1 MSAEAFEGIVVGL
14 VRVGDAHL
22 IVRIMTDT
30 HGVRTVMARGAR
42 SSKRRFGG
50 CLEIGTEL
58 RIEVVKG
65 KGNLPLLRT
74 VNAIRS
80 PMKAREELGRIAYLS
95 YVCELVPA
103 LSSENTQTQKLYRL
117 LQSFLSV
124 LEQES
129 APVMATRIAL
139 EAKALTFAGLCP
151 RLTGCACCGEPLEN
165 PVQFSATAGGVVH
178 SRCGTG
184 EPTTVKD
191 VYSIED
197 LRRTPLAQTTTM
209 SCPAKNQMTLSRFVE
224 FQIARPLKSLAWVGE
239 VELLE
244 HRQEKT

>member
-1 MSAEAFEGIVVGL
+1 MHVGAFELRDPLPNLRDPHLFAILQPWIDVGSVGTL
-14 VRVGDAHL
+14 VLGTL
-22 IVRIMTDT
+22 EKQF
-30 HGVRTVMARGAR
+30 GA
-42 SSKRRFGG
+42 
-50 CLEIGTEL
+50 
-58 RIEVVKG
+58 
-65 KGNLPLLRT
+65 
-74 VNAIRS
+74 
-80 PMKAREELGRIAYLS
+80 EELGRIAYLS
-95 YVCELVPA
+95 YVCELIPA

-209 SCPAKNQMTLSRFVE
+209 SCPAQNQMTLSRFVE

-239 VELLE
+239 VELLD